1 MPLNLSTY
9 SVCVVFRW
17 KLHPTYINFIW
28 EEIFKLFVSVLFF
41 FLRNIKTNLIWIGIA
56 YISQITVFDF
66 RICNLLSRINTIVYT
81 SSKILY
87 QNCGSYKYFESFMN
101 KITIFFY

>member
-1 MPLNLSTY
+1 M
-9 SVCVVFRW
+9 
-17 KLHPTYINFIW
+17 
-28 EEIFKLFVSVLFF
+28 IFY
-41 FLRNIKTNLIWIGIA
+41 KTNLIWIGIA

-101 KITIFFY
+101 KNTIFFIDDYKLTESNEIEIEYQIRFLFDHI